1 MLTDKELK
9 IYQRDGLVV
18 PHYRLDHKTV
28 QTLRQALDI
37 LLKNN
42 PDADQNIMICPHLK
56 SYGPQAIQ
64 GDAIWLDIAKR
75 SDILDL
81 ISQVAGNDIILWG
94 TTLFGKPANSG
105 QIIPWHQDALHWPIE
120 PKATTTVWIAI
131 DECTK
136 ENGCLRFIPG
146 SHRSQMPHIETSNLD
161 EGKNAAVKLVLD
173 QATVSENCA
182 RDILLEPGQMA
193 IFDTWLVHGSKPNHS
208 KNRRAAFVLRYMP
221 ASSYFDHINGDEVI
235 KKTGAVT
242 DYSNRPLYLLRG
254 KNSGGNNLDI
264 GHKK

>member
-1 MLTDKELK
+1 
-9 IYQRDGLVV
+9 
-18 PHYRLDHKTV
+18 
-28 QTLRQALDI
+28 
-37 LLKNN
+37 
-42 PDADQNIMICPHLK
+42 
-56 SYGPQAIQ
+56 
-64 GDAIWLDIAKR
+64 
-75 SDILDL
+75 
-81 ISQVAGNDIILWG
+81 
-94 TTLFGKPANSG
+94 
-105 QIIPWHQDALHWPIE
+105 
-120 PKATTTVWIAI
+120 
-131 DECTK
+131 
-136 ENGCLRFIPG
+136 
-146 SHRSQMPHIETSNLD
+146 MPHIETSNLD

-221 ASSYFDHINGDEVI
+221 ASSYFDHINGDDVI